1 MTKQEKIQEAY
12 GEHWENVKNF
22 VDENG
27 WMDLTFAISA
37 QIGVIGSFTYQFN
50 EFKNGNPTRVRILS
64 LAELEDNNGW
74 IKIES
79 EEDFPKENGDYFICV
94 DGVQPNNNIMHLY
107 QLISHCRD
115 GLISHYKPVIKPNEP
130 IY

>member
-12 GEHWENVKNF
+12 GDYFEQMKPWIEEEGWFNKNAF
-22 VDENG
+22 
-27 WMDLTFAISA
+27 
-37 QIGVIGSFTYQFN
+37 YQE
-50 EFKNGNPTRVRILS
+50 EFKFKYQDLDMFFIHLGDFMIPKSIHGITG
-64 LAELEDNNGW
+64 NNGW

>member
-1 MTKQEKIQEAY
+1 MTKEEKIQEAY
-12 GEHWENVKNF
+12 GDYFEQMKPWIEEEGWFNKNAF
-22 VDENG
+22 
-27 WMDLTFAISA
+27 
-37 QIGVIGSFTYQFN
+37 YQE
-50 EFKNGNPTRVRILS
+50 EFKFKYQDLDMFFIHLGDFMIPKSIHGITG
-64 LAELEDNNGW
+64 NNGW